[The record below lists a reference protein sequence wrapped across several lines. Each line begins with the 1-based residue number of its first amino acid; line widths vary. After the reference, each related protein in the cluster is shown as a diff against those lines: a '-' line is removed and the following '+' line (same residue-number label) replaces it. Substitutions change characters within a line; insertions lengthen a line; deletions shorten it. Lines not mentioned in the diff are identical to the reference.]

1 MRSSSGRYGWL
12 IPLAFLPIGAAPERQ
27 DGIDAALQSI
37 TADRLLGHIKVLS
50 ADEYEGRG
58 PGTAGED
65 LTVKYLIGQFREMGL
80 KPGNP
85 DGSYVQKVPLAG
97 FQATSV
103 QGSFQ
108 AGGKTIALNF
118 PTNFVAV
125 SRGNL
130 PKVEVENSDV
140 VFVGYGVV
148 AQEYGWD
155 DYKGVDVR
163 GKTLVML
170 VNDPAVPD
178 PKDPSQLDPAVF
190 RGRAMTYYGRWTYK
204 YEIASEK
211 GAAAVVLVH
220 EHGPAGYPFEVV
232 QGSWSRENFDIAEPQ
247 SGKSLY
253 RVAVEGWIDFPTA
266 KALCAAS
273 GQDLSA
279 LKNAAVRRDFHPVSL
294 QAKAGFSVANRHRVV
309 QSQNVAAKLEGS
321 DPALKDQYVVYTAH
335 WDHLGRDPKLSGD
348 QIYNG
353 AIDNASG
360 VATVLEI
367 ARAFTRIQPAPKR
380 SILFLAVTAEEKGLL
395 GSKYYAT
402 HPLYPL
408 ERTVA
413 NINIDGVNFWGKTS
427 DVISIGMGQS
437 SLDDL
442 LVDVARSRGRTVGPD
457 AEPEKGYY
465 YRSDHFEFAKQG
477 VPALDPDAGQKSI
490 GKPADYARKKR
501 DEYTEKYYHKVSDEI
516 KQDWDLSG
524 AVEDARLLLEVGD
537 RVANAEQIPHWKPDS
552 EFRARREAMLKA
564 AKP

>member
-1 MRSSSGRYGWL
+1 
-12 IPLAFLPIGAAPERQ
+12 
-27 DGIDAALQSI
+27 
-37 TADRLLGHIKVLS
+37 
-50 ADEYEGRG
+50 
-58 PGTAGED
+58 
-65 LTVKYLIGQFREMGL
+65 
-80 KPGNP
+80 
-85 DGSYVQKVPLAG
+85 
-97 FQATSV
+97 
-103 QGSFQ
+103 
-108 AGGKTIALNF
+108 
-118 PTNFVAV
+118 
-125 SRGNL
+125 
-130 PKVEVENSDV
+130 
-140 VFVGYGVV
+140 
-148 AQEYGWD
+148 
-155 DYKGVDVR
+155 
-163 GKTLVML
+163 
-170 VNDPAVPD
+170 
-178 PKDPSQLDPAVF
+178 
-190 RGRAMTYYGRWTYK
+190 
-204 YEIASEK
+204 
-211 GAAAVVLVH
+211 
-220 EHGPAGYPFEVV
+220 
-232 QGSWSRENFDIAEPQ
+232 
-247 SGKSLY
+247 
-253 RVAVEGWIDFPTA
+253 
-266 KALCAAS
+266 
-273 GQDLSA
+273 
-279 LKNAAVRRDFHPVSL
+279 
-294 QAKAGFSVANRHRVV
+294 VV
-309 QSQNVAAKLEGS
+309 QSQNVVARLEGS

-335 WDHLGRDPKLSGD
+335 WDHLGRDPKLNGD

-413 NINIDGVNFWGKTS
+413 NINIDGVNFWGKTT

-477 VPALDPDAGQKSI
+477 VPALDPDAGQKAI
-490 GKPADYARKKR
+490 GKPADYAQKKR
-501 DEYTEKYYHKVSDEI
+501 DEYTQKNYHKVSDEI

-537 RVANAEQIPHWKPDS
+537 RVADADQIPYWKPDS